1 MLSRSII
8 DNSKGI
14 NNTSR
19 VVGMMIISD
28 APSCGAILMT
38 RGVIYDRDIF
48 IIEATVL
55 SVIFCG
61 PNFQSTAMKN
71 L

>member
-1 MLSRSII
+1 
-8 DNSKGI
+8 
-14 NNTSR
+14 
-19 VVGMMIISD
+19 MMIISD